1 MVKLMLKKN
10 WFILVLLFFYLLF
23 LCKDHLF
30 GFLDNTDQLT
40 DFLYD
45 TKLEYYKKEYENMQ
59 KLLQINNA
67 DYNIIYSKIILRD
80 IYHFYDEITIG
91 KGINDGVKEQDLVIN
106 ELGVVGVIKKA
117 NQHSSVVSL
126 LTNSSIELSVRIN
139 HSYGILTSEDHKII
153 VRNIKLDQEIKEGDQ
168 VYTSGLTSVPGDILI
183 GSVKEIRTD
192 GLELEYVLDV
202 SSVVDMQNI
211 SYVAVLSK

>member
-1 MVKLMLKKN
+1 M
-10 WFILVLLFFYLLF
+10 
-23 LCKDHLF
+23 
-30 GFLDNTDQLT
+30 
-40 DFLYD
+40 
-45 TKLEYYKKEYENMQ
+45 
-59 KLLQINNA
+59 
-67 DYNIIYSKIILRD
+67 
-80 IYHFYDEITIG
+80 
-91 KGINDGVKEQDLVIN
+91 
-106 ELGVVGVIKKA
+106 
-117 NQHSSVVSL
+117 